1 MGAYSPFDN
10 ATLVFQVYGSFS
22 NDPTTGNRVQN
33 NTSETYLCNV
43 QLRTASS
50 ENKGGI
56 NEVETLCVGKLLS
69 PATFSSKVKVGMEAD
84 ATINGATGKIRIL
97 DLGTNVLP
105 YARATQFQS
114 FSGEF
119 EQTGAAG

>member
-10 ATLVFQVYGSFS
+10 ASLVFQVYGSFA

-33 NTSETYLCNV
+33 NLEETYLCNV
-43 QLRTASS
+43 QLTAAAQQ
-50 ENKGGI
+50 NKDGI
-56 NEVETLCVGKLLS
+56 NEVVTLCSGKLLA
-69 PATFSSKVKVGMEAD
+69 PATFSAKIKVGAEAA
-84 ATINGATGKIRIL
+84 ATVNGATGKIRIL

-119 EQTGAAG
+119 KQTGAAG

>member
-10 ATLVFQVYGSFS
+10 ATLIFQVYGSFS
-22 NDPTTGNRVQN
+22 TDPLTGNRVQN

-43 QLRTASS
+43 QLSGAFS
-50 ENKGGI
+50 ENKEGI
-56 NEVETLCVGKLLS
+56 NEVATACSGKLLS

-84 ATINGATGKIRIL
+84 ATVNGAIGKIRIS

-114 FSGEF
+114 FRGEF